1 MLTGKYFAQSL
12 QRRHSFGVTHMT
24 TLKSIFLLTVLMILA
39 TTAPAFALTIDVCA
53 TAATDARFDSTGKF
67 FTAAAPIYPG
77 GTIAPSSTAINC
89 ADITATPIG
98 TFFTIGSFVAG
109 LAGAGTDDLALVTW
123 HFRIGS
129 RAFDTIGPVQA
140 AGGVFAPG
148 QTYPQTV
155 VGSTHGLTAANGEAT
170 VTTLDPSGFVFELKA
185 PSSDNDHHKH

>member
-1 MLTGKYFAQSL
+1 
-12 QRRHSFGVTHMT
+12 MT
-24 TLKSIFLLTVLMILA
+24 TLKSIFLLTALIILT
-39 TTAPAFALTIDVCA
+39 TTAQAFALTIDVCA

-77 GTIAPSSTAINC
+77 GTIAQSTTAIKC

-98 TFFTIGSFVAG
+98 TFFTVGAFVAG

-123 HFRIGS
+123 HFRIGN

-140 AGGVFAPG
+140 AGGVFVPG

-155 VGSTHGLTAANGEAT
+155 VGSTHGLTAANGEAI

-185 PSSDNDHHKH
+185 PGSDDHQKH